1 MSYKVLLLSTGLLF
15 TFCHQEEKP
24 VPAPAAGT
32 PVERLVDGNLAFRR
46 SISRTEIEALAHG
59 QHPFAVVV
67 SCSDSRVP
75 PELVFDQGLGD
86 LFVVRTA
93 GNIVGEYELG
103 SIEYAVANLH
113 TPVIIVLGHDEC
125 GAIHAF
131 HEHKND
137 DLPGHIQSIIDYID
151 HEEELKNIDEASPAC
166 MKLLV
171 KGNVLHGVHVL
182 KQDPMLAA
190 LVKQRKL
197 TILGAVYHLSNGSV
211 ELLQDTS
218 ANFER

>member
-1 MSYKVLLLSTGLLF
+1 MTYKVLLFSTGLLLLA
-15 TFCHQEEKP
+15 CHHEEKP
-24 VPAPAAGT
+24 ALAPAAG
-32 PVERLVDGNLAFRR
+32 PSVERLIDGNLAFRKSVPR
-46 SISRTEIEALAHG
+46 SEIEALAHE

-75 PELVFDQGLGD
+75 PELIFDQGLGD

-137 DLPGHIQSIIDYID
+137 KLPGYIQSIVDYIKQ
-151 HEEELKNIDEASPAC
+151 EKELKNIDESSPSC
-166 MKLLV
+166 MRLLV

-182 KQDPMLAA
+182 KQDPMLAN
-190 LVKQRKL
+190 LIRQEKL
-197 TILGAVYHLSNGSV
+197 TIVGAVYHLSDGSV
-211 ELLQDTS
+211 EILQDTPV
-218 ANFER
+218 NIGW